1 MATKVDRDQPEIMLT
16 PDPETVNELAL
27 SMEKHLGS
35 LVAGRDLPGMVRASL
50 DELTPVTV
58 RNYLP
63 VLVER
68 RIRSQI
74 GSPAAPA

>member
-1 MATKVDRDQPEIMLT
+1 MTTRIDRERPEIMLT
-16 PDPETVNELAL
+16 PDPETVNELTISL
-27 SMEKHLGS
+27 EKHLGP

-58 RNYLP
+58 RTYLP

-68 RIRSQI
+68 RIRGQI
-74 GSPAAPA
+74 R